1 MYQQKALHVCINCVP
16 YQSSL
21 DYILETTTRCIHRS
35 ILLVIDSRSM
45 NIQLYV
51 VCLCVPTTSS
61 YYLLLCERN
70 SVFEVEKEVSNKI
83 PFWKVFRRQKET
95 NLAFFFIG
103 LIKITKHNATYTF
116 FFFLRYKITT
126 EIDFKTAVNHS
137 WNLEASDDGRLHA
150 LKMSLWQ
157 TSQTAE
163 TWVSSSRTEKK
174 DCYRVLVFKKRNQV
188 SS

>member
-1 MYQQKALHVCINCVP
+1 MTFPITKCLFSWVKICHLNVPLLPFRQFSFLSKNRQKIVLIHEISVLGPILKKILFSYACKYQCMYQQKALHVCINCVP

-70 SVFEVEKEVSNKI
+70 SGFEVEKEVSNKI

-116 FFFLRYKITT
+116 SFFFDTK
-126 EIDFKTAVNHS
+126 
-137 WNLEASDDGRLHA
+137 
-150 LKMSLWQ
+150 
-157 TSQTAE
+157 
-163 TWVSSSRTEKK
+163 
-174 DCYRVLVFKKRNQV
+174 
-188 SS
+188 